1 MTLHH
6 RILSI
11 SLLGLLIINLVTL
24 GQNTVDSKK
33 IMIDPMNAMG
43 GAASKYFDDI
53 QYIPLQTTKE
63 SLFGK
68 IDQLYVTS
76 SFYIILDKTTEA
88 VLFFNKDGSYHHKVT
103 KFRFDRVFQIPNS
116 GGPKRSIISSLS
128 IAATG
133 DYFYITSIFEPN
145 VLYVYSF
152 EGIRTGKVTLPAHT
166 QDYYELKNGYF
177 VCKQQRPYSA
187 ADLNKFNPY
196 DISIIKD
203 STSEPIF
210 LFPIIPNHTAL
221 LDDLYG
227 HIKYLNKGET
237 DTTCLYSPD
246 FSYHLYELAPAGIVR
261 NFEILFPKYLSLP
274 QNFDSDSAYAGRRK
288 EFLKDKSVI
297 SSFWEAS
304 LLNNYLLLDIR
315 IPNSQNNLNRVC
327 LLYSLRSSR
336 LILLDKIG
344 ADEKTSY
351 LPVSGNTRSDLLFL
365 DTGYI
370 YYSFPSLTMF
380 SAKETMRNKNPVY
393 SPVME
398 NYFKTE
404 DRKSNPVLV
413 RLKPKSNI

>member
-1 MTLHH
+1 MALNY

-11 SLLGLLIINLVTL
+11 VLFGLLTVNAVTL
-24 GQNTVDSKK
+24 GQNTVDSKR
-33 IMIDPMNAMG
+33 IMIDPINAMG
-43 GAASKYFDDI
+43 GVASKYFDDI

-63 SLFGK
+63 SLFGR

-88 VLFFNKDGSYHHKVT
+88 VLFFNKDGSYHHKVN
-103 KFRFDRVFQIPNS
+103 KFRFDRIFQVPNS
-116 GGPKRSIISSLS
+116 GGIRRSIISSFS

-133 DYFYITSIFEPN
+133 DHFYISSIFEPN
-145 VLYVYSF
+145 ILYVYTF
-152 EGIRTGKVTLPAHT
+152 EGIRTGKISLPVHT
-166 QDYYELKNGYF
+166 QDYCELKNGYF

-203 STSEPIF
+203 STSDPIF
-210 LFPIIPNHTAL
+210 LFPIIANHTAL

-227 HIKYLNKGET
+227 HIKYLNKGGT

-246 FSYHLYELAPAGIVR
+246 FSYHLYELGASGIVR
-261 NFEILFPKYLSLP
+261 NFEVLFPNYLSIP
-274 QNFDSDSAYAGRRK
+274 QNFDNDSVYNGRRK
-288 EFLKDKSVI
+288 EYLKDKSVI
-297 SSFWEAS
+297 SSIWEAA
-304 LLNNYLLLDIR
+304 LINNYLLLDIR
-315 IPNSQNNLNRVC
+315 IPNAQNNLNRVS

-336 LILLDKIG
+336 LILLDKIS

-351 LPVSGNTRSDLLFL
+351 LPVSGNTRSDLLFF

-370 YYSFPSLTMF
+370 YYSFPSLTMI
-380 SAKETMRNKNPVY
+380 SAKEAMGDKRPVY